1 MAHRLK
7 RRGIERECV
16 VPYLILRE
24 YGFGVYGPRKSKSSL
39 SAGIGQHKVY
49 RSHECDG
56 RRADGG
62 GLDLNS
68 SDEGANGSLSDSVRS
83 TVATLDNLI
92 TRWVAYDE
100 TMQLSVHLFQFRQDD
115 FNWLA
120 QGQGGSYL
128 HVTPCLAI

>member
-1 MAHRLK
+1 MAQRLK

-39 SAGIGQHKVY
+39 SAGIGQQKVY

-62 GLDLNS
+62 GLDLKS
-68 SDEGANGSLSDSVRS
+68 SDEVANGSLSDSVRS
-83 TVATLDNLI
+83 TVATPDNLI
-92 TRWVAYDE
+92 TRWVAY
-100 TMQLSVHLFQFRQDD
+100 LCSSVVSTSFSSDKMILIGWPKA
-115 FNWLA
+115 NEL
-120 QGQGGSYL
+120 
-128 HVTPCLAI
+128 VICM

>member
-1 MAHRLK
+1 MAQRLK

-39 SAGIGQHKVY
+39 SAGDGQQKVY

-62 GLDLNS
+62 GLDLKS
-68 SDEGANGSLSDSVRS
+68 TEEVANGSLSDSVRS
-83 TVATLDNLI
+83 TVATPDNLI
-92 TRWVAYDE
+92 TRWVAY
-100 TMQLSVHLFQFRQDD
+100 LCSSVHLFQFRQDN

-120 QGQGGSYL
+120 QGQ
-128 HVTPCLAI
+128 